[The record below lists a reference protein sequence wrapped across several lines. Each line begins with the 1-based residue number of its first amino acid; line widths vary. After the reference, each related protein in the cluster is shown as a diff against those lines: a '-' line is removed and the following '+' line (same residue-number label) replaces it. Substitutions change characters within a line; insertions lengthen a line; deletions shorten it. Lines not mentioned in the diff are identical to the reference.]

1 MNRRFTVE
9 WMPFQAAAGVDEAT
23 MLKAS
28 RAVQLEF
35 LDKQDGFI
43 RRELLKGPGDTWA
56 DLLYWESREAAE
68 RALRNAATS
77 PACSRYFKLI
87 APTGDDDPG
96 AWMLHLEQ
104 VEMYSQGP
112 R

>member
-1 MNRRFTVE
+1 MRRRFTVE

-28 RAVQLEF
+28 RAVQFEF
-35 LDKQDGFI
+35 LDRQDGFI
-43 RRELLKGPGDTWA
+43 RRELLKGPGDTWF
-56 DLLYWESREAAE
+56 DLLYWETREAAE
-68 RALRNAATS
+68 QALRNAATS
-77 PACSRYFKLI
+77 PACSRYFELI
-87 APTGDDDPG
+87 APAGADGPA

-104 VEMYSQGP
+104 VESYSQGP